1 MYCAICAHAENG
13 EKPEHKRFK
22 NWSGLSSSTETNI
35 LLEGFCQAEQ
45 QHGVPWHQDPHTVGI
60 PSPCPCSSNHLTS
73 PLSLPPP
80 IVDDCKPGPSSVTL
94 RPSDSP
100 QSANE
105 LPEIALSCRS

>member
-13 EKPEHKRFK
+13 ENLNTNASRTGVGCRPQWRLISCLKGSAKP
-22 NWSGLSSSTETNI
+22 SSSMVFHDTK
-35 LLEGFCQAEQ
+35 
-45 QHGVPWHQDPHTVGI
+45 HPHTVGI
-60 PSPCPCSSNHLTS
+60 PVPCPCSSNHLTS
-73 PLSLPPP
+73 PLSLSPP